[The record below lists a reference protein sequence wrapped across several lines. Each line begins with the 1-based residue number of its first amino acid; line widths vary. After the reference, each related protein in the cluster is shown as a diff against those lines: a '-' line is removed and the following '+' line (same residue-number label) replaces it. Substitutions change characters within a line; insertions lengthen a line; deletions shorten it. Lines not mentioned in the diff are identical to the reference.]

1 MPSSFSSCFNRNSS
15 VVVKPIVLYSASV
28 DERATVDC
36 FLQDHEIAF
45 EPRYTFQGFD
55 LDHLQRLARCLCARF
70 ERKQLLHRKRNAS
83 FAESTGLLYIYIF

>member
-1 MPSSFSSCFNRNSS
+1 MPSSFSSSCNHNNF

>member
-1 MPSSFSSCFNRNSS
+1 
-15 VVVKPIVLYSASV
+15 V